1 MLMFLISACTVPV
14 NYYFKNDAKVAV
26 TLMLHKRNNYFD
38 TQSDSFLYEIQTN
51 KEIKFDS
58 YKSYRKYIISKLKN
72 NYSEILVPPK
82 SIIFIGKGSNMKN
95 LIYDSMIVST
105 NYFKDVATFDRMDK
119 FILQKKNAPKYFAI
133 YEFNK

>member
-1 MLMFLISACTVPV
+1 MFLITGCTVPV
-14 NYYFKNDAKVAV
+14 NYYFKNDANVEV

-38 TQSDSFLYEIQTN
+38 SQSDSFLYEIQLLN

-58 YKSYRKYIISKLKN
+58 YKSYKKYIISKLVN

-95 LIYDSMIVST
+95 LVYDSMIVST
-105 NYFKDVATFDRMDK
+105 KYFKDVATFDRMDK
-119 FILQKKNAPKYFAI
+119 FILQKQNAPKYFAI